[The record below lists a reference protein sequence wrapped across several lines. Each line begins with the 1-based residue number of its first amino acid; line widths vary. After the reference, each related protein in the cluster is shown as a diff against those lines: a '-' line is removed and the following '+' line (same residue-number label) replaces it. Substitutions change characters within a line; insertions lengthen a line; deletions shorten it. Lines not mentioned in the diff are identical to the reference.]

1 MKIVIDTNI
10 FYNNW
15 FLDSLNFKLLKSF
28 LHKTNASLF
37 VPKIVFEE
45 VINKYKEGLKKC
57 VAEYHKILKNLNRYL
72 FFVKTLEIETI
83 EIETISHEY
92 SKFLQNKLK
101 DFNVK
106 IINYKD
112 IPHEDIVQRELQRK
126 APYEYRDILIWE
138 TILRKVISLDDKTIL
153 ITDDDDFKK
162 EELLN
167 EIKTKFLTDS
177 PEKYFEIFNSLKK
190 FVNEYVKPT
199 LEKLEKIKKQIQENT
214 YRLFS
219 VQEWIENNKDKI
231 IEVLKEKFEF
241 IKHKKPFSSYQID
254 YIEISDI
261 IDVIEFKV
269 LDVYQI
275 ENKKI
280 LVDLNLILEVELDL
294 FIFKPGAYWILDD
307 EISWISISN
316 FDWNEHYALGHAYV
330 SLPVSL
336 SIIINTEKGKIES
349 YQADLVEFYGFC
361 PKCGSPVLSSAAES
375 CYQCG
380 KKFFLNKF

>member
-28 LHKTNASLF
+28 LHKTNASLL

-138 TILRKVISLDDKTIL
+138 TILRLSLIH
-153 ITDDDDFKK
+153 I
-162 EELLN
+162 
-167 EIKTKFLTDS
+167 
-177 PEKYFEIFNSLKK
+177 
-190 FVNEYVKPT
+190 
-199 LEKLEKIKKQIQENT
+199 
-214 YRLFS
+214 
-219 VQEWIENNKDKI
+219 
-231 IEVLKEKFEF
+231 
-241 IKHKKPFSSYQID
+241 
-254 YIEISDI
+254 
-261 IDVIEFKV
+261 
-269 LDVYQI
+269 
-275 ENKKI
+275 
-280 LVDLNLILEVELDL
+280 
-294 FIFKPGAYWILDD
+294 
-307 EISWISISN
+307 
-316 FDWNEHYALGHAYV
+316 
-330 SLPVSL
+330 
-336 SIIINTEKGKIES
+336 
-349 YQADLVEFYGFC
+349 
-361 PKCGSPVLSSAAES
+361 
-375 CYQCG
+375 
-380 KKFFLNKF
+380 